1 MTAPALDMEALEVL
15 VGAAAWTAHQ
25 RLSPEQQ
32 VKVDTAWRVYG
43 DVRLVAAD
51 VLEAACQDAK
61 RTAASGPRTV
71 KRMKDGAEELEF
83 FAGTSA
89 SAEDASAW
97 CQRAADLREAAESSV
112 SAGRGAGAFLPLIEP
127 WGVEL

>member
-25 RLSPEQQ
+25 ALPPEQQ
-32 VKVDTAWRVYG
+32 VKVDVAWRVYG

-51 VLEAACQDAK
+51 VLETVCQEAR
-61 RTAASGPRTV
+61 RTAAGGPQTV
-71 KRMKDGAEELEF
+71 KRMKDGTEEMEF

-97 CQRAADLREAAESSV
+97 CQRAADLRKAAESSV
-112 SAGRGAGAFLPLIEP
+112 SAGNGAGAFLPLIEP